1 MNGKDLRVIC
11 VGIGEMGKIGVQ
23 TLLDHNASIV
33 AAVDINESIIGK
45 DVAECSGYPACGTLI
60 EKDLKAAIERTHPN
74 VAYFASASEL
84 DLLKD
89 DFFLCAANHIN
100 VVTTGIEPYY
110 PKQAAPALAAKLDQA
125 FKDGGVSLF
134 ASGINDIFWSG
145 IGMDIVGS
153 AKRVDAIDFSNK
165 LPLEGMG
172 VGVAEEFQM
181 NCVPDEFRKVMAS
194 ADLAKDPSVGGPLLS
209 LYVNAEILGLHVTD
223 TKIDVEPL
231 CAPEDLPMPQ
241 WDMVIKKG
249 RMLGQSFNISMT
261 TEEGIALTTSMIIKV
276 LEKGEKPGT
285 TWTVKGEPNLCVELG
300 DIAGEITTASIT
312 INRIP
317 DVVDAPAGLLTLADL
332 QIRPTYHHGD
342 WNNI

>member
-1 MNGKDLRVIC
+1 MTGKDLRVIC

-23 TLLDHNASIV
+23 TLLDHNINIV
-33 AAVDINESIIGK
+33 AAVDINESIIGR
-45 DVAECSGYPACGTLI
+45 DVAEYSGYPACGISI
-60 EKDLKAAIERTHPN
+60 EKDIKSAVERTKPN

-84 DLLKD
+84 ELLKD
-89 DFFLCAANHIN
+89 DFLLCAEHKIN

-110 PKQAAPALAAKLDQA
+110 PKQADPELAAEIDEA
-125 FKDGGVSLF
+125 FKANGVSLF
-134 ASGINDIFWSG
+134 ASGINDVFWSG
-145 IGMDIVGS
+145 IGMDMVGS
-153 AKRVDAIDFSNK
+153 AKKVESIDFSNK

-181 NCVPDEFRKVMAS
+181 NCDPDEFRKKMAA

-223 TKIDVEPL
+223 TKIEVEPL

-241 WDMVIKKG
+241 WNMVIGKG
-249 RMLGQSFNISMT
+249 RMLGQSFNIAMT
-261 TEEGIALTTSMIIKV
+261 TAEGIALTTSMIIKV
-276 LEKGEKPGT
+276 LEEGEKPGT
-285 TWTVKGEPNLCVELG
+285 TWTIKGEPNLFVELG

-317 DVVDAPAGLLTLADL
+317 DVINAQPGLITLADL
-332 QIRPTYHHGD
+332 LIRPTYRHGEWD
-342 WNNI
+342 EF